1 MFYLCMFMYCLSCRP
16 CLLSCLAM
24 NFVCMTYCNFRRNK
38 TSFMAILKISDR
50 DFLLEFSFSMETP
63 DVFRG
68 FSRLDMSFRSGF
80 MSI

>member
-1 MFYLCMFMYCLSCRP
+1 
-16 CLLSCLAM
+16 M
-24 NFVCMTYCNFRRNK
+24 NFLLTAVILWTLKISTLPQLYIQVE
-38 TSFMAILKISDR
+38 SAIWKISDR
-50 DFLLEFSFSMETP
+50 DFLLEYSFSMETP